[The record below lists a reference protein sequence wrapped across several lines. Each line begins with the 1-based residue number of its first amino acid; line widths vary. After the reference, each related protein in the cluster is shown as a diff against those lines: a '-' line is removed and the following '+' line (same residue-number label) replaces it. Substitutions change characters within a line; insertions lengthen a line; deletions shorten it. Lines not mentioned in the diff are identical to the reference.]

1 MLRLYLGL
9 IVPVDTQPIWCH
21 LCHLIWW
28 QTLSNLNKIV
38 SNHSVVPDCL
48 SPPGSSLHVI
58 FPSKNTGVGC
68 HAFLQR
74 IFPTQGLKPGLPP
87 CRQILYQLSHQ
98 GSPRLKVLPL
108 NYLKCPAE
116 DFLSP
121 DVSLS
126 LPPTFISAD
135 PLFSIFSKTS
145 VYSLSTPLG
154 HLLYYFLG
162 SNTCLGDYF
171 GRNNI

>member
-1 MLRLYLGL
+1 MGIIFQDLRPCL
-9 IVPVDTQPIWCH
+9 PVKSLQSCPT
-21 LCHLIWW
+21 LC
-28 QTLSNLNKIV
+28 N
-38 SNHSVVPDCL
+38 PGDR
-48 SPPGSSLHVI
+48 SPPGSSVHGDS
-58 FPSKNTGVGC
+58 PGKNTGMGC